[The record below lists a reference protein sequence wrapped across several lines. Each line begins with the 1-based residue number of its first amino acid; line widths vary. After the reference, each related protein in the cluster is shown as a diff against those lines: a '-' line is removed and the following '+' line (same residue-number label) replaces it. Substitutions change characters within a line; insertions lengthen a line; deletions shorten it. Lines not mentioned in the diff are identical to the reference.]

1 MEKNL
6 NNSHAMGTDSIT
18 RLMWRFSLPAI
29 VGMLANA
36 LYNIVDRL
44 FVGQTV
50 GAAGIGAISV
60 VFPFMILVISFDL
73 LVGVGAGSLISI
85 SLGEKRRARAE
96 RDGERDHAP
105 CRRRNPSGSFG
116 RLVHRVYS

>member
-1 MEKNL
+1 METQREKKRFRHESSPEIFSPLYCGALSAIIIPQTNLYAEEGSYGKNL

-50 GAAGIGAISV
+50 A
-60 VFPFMILVISFDL
+60 P
-73 LVGVGAGSLISI
+73 
-85 SLGEKRRARAE
+85 RASARSAWSS
-96 RDGERDHAP
+96 P
-105 CRRRNPSGSFG
+105 
-116 RLVHRVYS
+116 L

>member
-73 LVGVGAGSLISI
+73 LVASAQARSSPSPSARSGVPERNGRWGTRSCSL
-85 SLGEKRRARAE
+85 
-96 RDGERDHAP
+96 
-105 CRRRNPSGSFG
+105 
-116 RLVHRVYS
+116 